1 MSSPQEGDIKL
12 DQDAFRSGLQ
22 ILGNLLKENLD
33 LLETF
38 AELFRKKQS
47 INEFFDLY
55 EALHYELKIRC
66 EETLTIISQ
75 LNNPTIIEKSNEIPN
90 IITNFQKPSIQ
101 EYNII
106 DTQIYDLVMDL
117 NMSSSWKLLVNNND
131 LKGARVA
138 VLGLYDKGK
147 THILNQLTNQN
158 LPTGSKITTKGISL
172 KQCIIDKNN
181 SFVLIDTA
189 GSYAPENLKNLK
201 EKQQIENAI
210 LEISFELT
218 DYFICVVNDFTSIE
232 VRYLDQLAR
241 KLSTSLKQFK
251 EIIVIHNLKDITNP
265 NLIQHVWSVQI
276 EKILEG
282 NIQKSTVEAIN
293 PFTNQLEE
301 KSVMW
306 FNTETSRHICIVNDN
321 SDLGKSIN
329 PWTYSLLKYWLK
341 LVVVPHQSK
350 ILKYNDIV
358 EVCQLKMS
366 NLLKKQIKLTIQD
379 THLPNEKRII
389 KQQAIS
395 PKFNST
401 LITPKFTS
409 TPIDIDNEEPEE
421 YEPQIDIIQ
430 GTQYIILIDLP
441 GVQLEEVEIYRQNV
455 TTIIRGHKKISLYTN
470 KSTYLKQERK
480 YGPFDLRFKIPD
492 EYDPKWKYYGMNN
505 GVLGIIYTLDS
516 EDSILPK
523 KNQF

>member
-1 MSSPQEGDIKL
+1 MSSQQEGDIKL

-33 LLETF
+33 LLDTF
-38 AELFRKKQS
+38 AKLFRKMQS

-66 EETLTIISQ
+66 EETLVIIGQ
-75 LNNPTIIEKSNEIPN
+75 LDNPSLLEKSNEIPN
-90 IITNFQKPSIQ
+90 IITNDQKPSLQ
-101 EYNII
+101 EYKLI
-106 DTQIYDLVMDL
+106 DTQIYDLVLDI
-117 NMSSSWKLLVNNND
+117 NMSSSWKLLVNNNE

-172 KQCIIDKNN
+172 KQCIVDKNN

-282 NIQKSTVEAIN
+282 NIQKSTVEAMN

-366 NLLKKQIKLTIQD
+366 NLLKKQIKLTVQD
-379 THLPNEKRII
+379 THLPNEKRIL
-389 KQQAIS
+389 KQQATS
-395 PKFNST
+395 PKFNLT
-401 LITPKFTS
+401 LTTPKFAS
-409 TPIDIDNEEPEE
+409 TPINIENEEAEE
-421 YEPQIDIIQ
+421 YEPSIDIIQ

-455 TTIIRGHKKISLYTN
+455 TTIVRGHKKMSMYTN

-480 YGPFDLRFKIPD
+480 CGPFDLRFKIPD

-516 EDSILPK
+516 EESILPK